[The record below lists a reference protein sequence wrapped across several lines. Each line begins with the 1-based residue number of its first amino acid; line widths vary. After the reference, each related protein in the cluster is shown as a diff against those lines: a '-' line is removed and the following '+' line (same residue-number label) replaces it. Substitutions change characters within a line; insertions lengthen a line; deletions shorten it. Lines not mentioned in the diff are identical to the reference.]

1 MKKIILLSL
10 IAAKDIYL
18 SKNFATFWNTILYN
32 RTKYLGQSDATIYH
46 FFSHSDYTT
55 FADRNTVVAKN
66 LVVDLTERG
75 LIAVI
80 MPRRSKSEMC
90 VLAR

>member
-1 MKKIILLSL
+1 MIEL
-10 IAAKDIYL
+10 
-18 SKNFATFWNTILYN
+18 NT
-32 RTKYLGQSDATIYH
+32 YLGQNYH

>member
-1 MKKIILLSL
+1 MGPFKLLVQ
-10 IAAKDIYL
+10 
-18 SKNFATFWNTILYN
+18 TP
-32 RTKYLGQSDATIYH
+32 RKYLADKTIRIIRPIQYYLEYR